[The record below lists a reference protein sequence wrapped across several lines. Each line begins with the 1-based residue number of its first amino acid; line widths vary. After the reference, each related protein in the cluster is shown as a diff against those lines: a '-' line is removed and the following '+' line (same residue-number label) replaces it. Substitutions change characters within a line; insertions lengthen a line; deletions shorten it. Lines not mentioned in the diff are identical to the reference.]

1 MEIFCERR
9 DRVQKD
15 PTLTDSAKKGF
26 DVRYTVS
33 RRWNILSSNSLKV
46 EVIDDNRKEFVVNL
60 TDSERSC
67 SCGRY
72 KKYTSP
78 CSRAVVSAAYLHVD
92 PYSLFGHEY
101 TTFCYRMTYQVE
113 IPPLLSQGLKQDGT
127 LPPLVTRKRGRPQKQ
142 RLRKRVQK

>member
-1 MEIFCERR
+1 
-9 DRVQKD
+9 
-15 PTLTDSAKKGF
+15 
-26 DVRYTVS
+26 
-33 RRWNILSSNSLKV
+33 
-46 EVIDDNRKEFVVNL
+46 VIDDNGKEFVVDL
-60 TDSERSC
+60 TDGERSC

-78 CSRAVVSAAYLHVD
+78 CSRAVISARYLHVD

-127 LPPLVTRKRGRPQKQ
+127 LPLLVTRKRGRPQKQ
-142 RLRKRVQK
+142 RLRKRVQKQSKQIRCSNRWCRQLGHNKRKCTTTQKEIEAIDRDSGSEVESM